1 MFGVEFNG
9 KGGILSKL
17 VKPSKQ
23 VTDIWHSLFVKEKQT
38 ALLLVM
44 PLAILLHALPLL
56 IPFSWLQSSQESQPK
71 SESVRVTITQADKKS
86 STAPSEKPD
95 KPADR
100 PTKKK
105 EKPAETKQKVLTT
118 TEAQSELPRDTP
130 VVEIPENAKSAI
142 AEPPS
147 ARGPLME
154 GPASPLLPSG
164 NKDFIAKQRYLG
176 EVIGA
181 GAIAGDID
189 VPDVVSERDPK
200 EPVTRTE
207 YTFAGYFDNL
217 SRRFVEAWGSVRTL
231 PPESRFEGKIGEF
244 IEYDVVIN
252 RDGSLRKIIN
262 ISAKREPY
270 RDFTAVDDLV
280 GSVFKT
286 MFPFQPIPTRIRN
299 DPLVVRKR
307 IQFVGFKYTLY

>member
-9 KGGILSKL
+9 KGGALSKL

-23 VTDIWHSLFVKEKQT
+23 VTDIWHSLFIGEKQT
-38 ALLLVM
+38 ALIVIV
-44 PLAILLHALPLL
+44 PLTILLHTLPLFVPL
-56 IPFSWLQSSQESQPK
+56 SWLQGSQESLPK
-71 SESVRVTITQADKKS
+71 SESVRVTIRQ
-86 STAPSEKPD
+86 PD
-95 KPADR
+95 KQLIEAPAE
-100 PTKKK
+100 KS
-105 EKPAETKQKVLTT
+105 EKPAEPPAKKKDKPAEAKQKVLTT
-118 TEAQSELPRDTP
+118 TEAKSELPRDTP
-130 VVEIPENAKSAI
+130 VVEIPENSKSAG

-147 ARGPLME
+147 AKGPLME

-164 NKDFIAKQRYLG
+164 NKDFIAKQRHLG

-189 VPDVVSERDPK
+189 VPDIVSERDPK
-200 EPVTRTE
+200 EPITRTE

-280 GSVFKT
+280 GNVFRT
-286 MFPFQPIPTRIRN
+286 MFPFQPIPARIRN